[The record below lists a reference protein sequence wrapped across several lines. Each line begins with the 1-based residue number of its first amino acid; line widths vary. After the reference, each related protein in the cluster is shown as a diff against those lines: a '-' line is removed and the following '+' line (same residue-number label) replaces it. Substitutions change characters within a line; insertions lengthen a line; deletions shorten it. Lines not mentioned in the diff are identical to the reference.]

1 LLCGTHD
8 FIRQARRWRKLLG
21 GGMRQSGI
29 LAAAGIHALQH
40 NIDRLAEDHANAALL
55 ASALQDVPQV
65 HIDPAMVQTNM
76 VFLTV
81 PGHWGAEFKA
91 FLAGRGMLI
100 SLGAVIRLVT
110 HLDVSREDMLA
121 FAGAVG
127 EYARSH

>member
-1 LLCGTHD
+1 
-8 FIRQARRWRKLLG
+8 
-21 GGMRQSGI
+21 M
-29 LAAAGIHALQH
+29 AAAGLHALDH
-40 NIDRLAEDHANAALL
+40 HVERLAEDHDNAQIL
-55 ASALQDVPQV
+55 ARGLAEVPGV
-65 HIDPAMVQTNM
+65 GVDPAAVQTNM
-76 VFLTV
+76 VFMTV